1 MSGGG
6 VPPVKVLPVPAEV
19 EKAEEEEDR
28 PLAMMARILIREAMA
43 SRKKAG
49 ENQKKKERKW

>member
-1 MSGGG
+1 
-6 VPPVKVLPVPAEV
+6 
-19 EKAEEEEDR
+19 
-28 PLAMMARILIREAMA
+28 MMAGILIRESMA

>member
-1 MSGGG
+1 VSGGS
-6 VPPVKVLPVPAEV
+6 VPPVNDG
-19 EKAEEEEDR
+19 ED
-28 PLAMMARILIREAMA
+28 LIREAMA